1 MSRNTK
7 SLILQVLLLIFLP
20 KTFFGQVTE
29 GLDLT
34 KLSKLNSFIEKQVK
48 EEKLAGAEFLVAR
61 NNKIVMHSTRGF
73 SNLAI
78 KKKLNKNSIYFIQSM
93 TKPIISVAIM
103 QLYERNLLDF
113 DDEISKYIP
122 EANGLKV
129 ALDRSKGIDSPT
141 EKIKTPITIGQLLSH
156 FSGLSH
162 GLWNNKL
169 DRDIGKLIYGVN
181 YPFFTDY
188 SLHKTV
194 ESRAKA
200 LLSAPLMFQPGTDWY
215 YSAGGD
221 LLAVII
227 EKVTKQTVSSYL
239 KENIF
244 NPLGMNDTGYNVDKE
259 DLERVMQLH
268 YTNNKKKFVVSKNQ
282 PPRRGTSLY
291 GGTHGLYSTALDYL
305 KFCHMLIN
313 GGKLKGQRV
322 LKKKTVDLMKINRVG
337 STYSRKNQGFGYGFA
352 IEYDEFSDEEEKAQ
366 SLYWGGY
373 FNTRFFIDLKKD
385 IVAIWMTQKLPNSSY
400 EGYHQVLKKNV
411 YDAITDI
418 K

>member
-1 MSRNTK
+1 MSAP
-7 SLILQVLLLIFLP
+7 FLAYQHLG
-20 KTFFGQVTE
+20 TAEENQ
-29 GLDLT
+29 
-34 KLSKLNSFIEKQVK
+34 KLVIMD
-48 EEKLAGAEFLVAR
+48 R
-61 NNKIVMHSTRGF
+61 
-73 SNLAI
+73 
-78 KKKLNKNSIYFIQSM
+78 SM
-93 TKPIISVAIM
+93 VAIGM
-103 QLYERNLLDF
+103 SDAIFHSFKPTKQTYKQWCIDYFSKYKWMKRLCQGVHNIERFSDFIDYHEGFKEYFEEIFKDLDRDYEEIDLLDF

-122 EANGLKV
+122 EATFLKV

-156 FSGLSH
+156 SSGLSH

-244 NPLGMNDTGYNVDKE
+244 NPLGMNDTSYNVDKE

-268 YTNNKKKFVVSKNQ
+268 YTNNN
-282 PPRRGTSLY
+282 
-291 GGTHGLYSTALDYL
+291 
-305 KFCHMLIN
+305 
-313 GGKLKGQRV
+313 
-322 LKKKTVDLMKINRVG
+322 KKKTNDSKKIHNNNNHHNNNNNNN
-337 STYSRKNQGFGYGFA
+337 K
-352 IEYDEFSDEEEKAQ
+352 
-366 SLYWGGY
+366 
-373 FNTRFFIDLKKD
+373 
-385 IVAIWMTQKLPNSSY
+385 
-400 EGYHQVLKKNV
+400 
-411 YDAITDI
+411 
-418 K
+418 

>member
-1 MSRNTK
+1 MIY
-7 SLILQVLLLIFLP
+7 SLSITILSFYNIFLNFYFLIP
-20 KTFFGQVTE
+20 PFFFLGNI
-29 GLDLT
+29 LFKIKKFFSIL
-34 KLSKLNSFIEKQVK
+34 LEKQVK

-103 QLYERNLLDF
+103 QLYERDLLDF

-122 EANGLKV
+122 EAAGLKV

-194 ESRAKA
+194 
-200 LLSAPLMFQPGTDWY
+200 
-215 YSAGGD
+215 
-221 LLAVII
+221 AVSYTHLTLP
-227 EKVTKQTVSSYL
+227 TK
-239 KENIF
+239 
-244 NPLGMNDTGYNVDKE
+244 
-259 DLERVMQLH
+259 R
-268 YTNNKKKFVVSKNQ
+268 
-282 PPRRGTSLY
+282 
-291 GGTHGLYSTALDYL
+291 
-305 KFCHMLIN
+305 
-313 GGKLKGQRV
+313 
-322 LKKKTVDLMKINRVG
+322 
-337 STYSRKNQGFGYGFA
+337 
-352 IEYDEFSDEEEKAQ
+352 
-366 SLYWGGY
+366 
-373 FNTRFFIDLKKD
+373 
-385 IVAIWMTQKLPNSSY
+385 IV
-400 EGYHQVLKKNV
+400 
-411 YDAITDI
+411 
-418 K
+418 